1 MPRTTTSDRRKAAR
15 ALGRIT
21 SWRAEAR
28 GPAEV
33 SGSMTDRQVRGMFET
48 TASTYD
54 VQNGMLSLGRD
65 RHWRRVFVRR
75 LRLAPASRVGD
86 LAVGTGEIAIA
97 ICESYPD
104 AAVTGVDFSDGMLRV
119 ARRKIRAR
127 GLEDRI
133 ELKTGDLRAL
143 PLPDAGVSAGGSTGL
158 DAITMSFTIRNIAE
172 RLRALRECW
181 RVLKPGGLLQIMEMV
196 IPESGVVGA
205 LYRWYFDHLMP
216 LLGNWLS
223 RTDYAYSYLMHSVH
237 EFPSDR
243 AFLAEMRLA
252 GFERAHAAR
261 ITFGTAAIYRAHKPQ
276 APR

>member
-1 MPRTTTSDRRKAAR
+1 
-15 ALGRIT
+15 
-21 SWRAEAR
+21 
-28 GPAEV
+28 
-33 SGSMTDRQVRGMFET
+33 MTDRQVRGMFET

-54 VQNGMLSLGRD
+54 VQNRMLSLGRD

-97 ICESYPD
+97 TCESYPD
-104 AAVTGVDFSDGMLRV
+104 ATVVGVDFSEGMLRV
-119 ARRKIRAR
+119 ARRKIRAKR
-127 GLEDRI
+127 LEGRI
-133 ELKTGDLRAL
+133 ELRTGDLRAL
-143 PLPDAGVSAGGSTGL
+143 PLPDAGTGPVAGL
-158 DAITMSFTIRNIAE
+158 DAITMSFTIRNISE
-172 RLRALRECW
+172 RLQVLRECW

-196 IPESGVVGA
+196 MPESGVVAA

-237 EFPSDR
+237 GFPSDQ

-252 GFERAHAAR
+252 GFERARAAR
-261 ITFGTAAIYRAHKPQ
+261 ITFGTATIFRAHKPRQ
-276 APR
+276 RATR